1 MEIRAIKPEDVKG
14 VVSLMRAFAEF
25 ERLLDYCEITVE
37 KLENVLFGPGSF
49 VESLVAFDDDGKL
62 IAYSI
67 FYPHFASFRGP
78 TGYYLEDI
86 FIDDSFR
93 GRGLGEAML
102 RTIANIA
109 AKRGFDRIDF
119 QVLDWNTPAVNFYLK
134 LGAVRDDSERHFK
147 FTDEA
152 FKSLA
157 AQETHQ

>member
-1 MEIRAIKPEDVKG
+1 MEIRAIKPDDVAG
-14 VVSLMRAFAEF
+14 VVRLMRAFAEF

-49 VESLVAFDDDGKL
+49 VESIVAFDDDGKL

-67 FYPHFASFRGP
+67 FYPHFASFRGQ

-93 GRGLGEAML
+93 GQGLGEAML

-109 AKRGFDRIDF
+109 AQRGFDRIDF

-134 LGAVRDDSERHFK
+134 LGAVRDESERHFK

-152 FKSLA
+152 FKALA
-157 AQETHQ
+157 A